1 MLLTATLLGLI
12 AALGILEGRLMG
24 VTMIDRPLVMCTLT
38 GLVCGNLT
46 EGILIGATLELIF
59 LGNVAIGAAHPP
71 DIVTGAILATAFS
84 IMSGRGP
91 EAALAI
97 AIPVSMLAQTL
108 GILVRVANARFGH
121 LADRYAEQGNT
132 RMVAFMHLGGPTM
145 LYFLSGF
152 LPVFFA
158 ILLGSSA
165 VTWFLDAIPS
175 VITNG
180 LVIASK
186 ILPALGFALLINMML
201 STKLMPYLGL
211 GFLIAAYTGLDI
223 IAIALFSV
231 VLAFIISQFL
241 SNQQPEA

>member
-91 EAALAI
+91 EAALARVI
-97 AIPVSMLAQTL
+97 DATQRRTHDKSTAHMLLA
-108 GILVRVANARFGH
+108 LVVPGS
-121 LADRYAEQGNT
+121 LQG
-132 RMVAFMHLGGPTM
+132 
-145 LYFLSGF
+145 
-152 LPVFFA
+152 
-158 ILLGSSA
+158 
-165 VTWFLDAIPS
+165 
-175 VITNG
+175 
-180 LVIASK
+180 K
-186 ILPALGFALLINMML
+186 
-201 STKLMPYLGL
+201 
-211 GFLIAAYTGLDI
+211 
-223 IAIALFSV
+223 
-231 VLAFIISQFL
+231 
-241 SNQQPEA
+241 